1 MTIKEMQKIL
11 EKAIKDGKG
20 DYKVVVQW
28 RDGGGIYYGRDEE
41 DEEVTPFLK
50 DDENIAVF

>member
-20 DYKVVVQW
+20 VMVAGLITDVMK
-28 RDGGGIYYGRDEE
+28 
-41 DEEVTPFLK
+41 K
-50 DDENIAVF
+50 MKK

>member
-20 DYKVVVQW
+20 DYKVVVEW
-28 RDGGGIYYGRDEE
+28 RDGGGRLRWDEE
-41 DEEVTPFLK
+41 DEDVTPFFK